1 MHVVIQNCVGRFT
14 CLRYKTMNVTRGS
27 YSFLPSRLD
36 FSSTTQNNQNPA
48 TTTTAMEKKGDD
60 VDSTNERV
68 TKSLDT
74 STGICHVQLSR
85 PEKLNA
91 CDLQMFEAVAR
102 TASDLRQ
109 DRSLRAVIL
118 SGQGRAFCT
127 GLDVVDVTKN
137 GSKQTRRLLERP
149 SGYGRDGIGNLAQD
163 VSILWR
169 ELPVPVIAVLH
180 GMCYGAGF
188 QIALG
193 ADFRYA
199 TPNCKLSIM
208 EGKWGLIPDMG
219 ASILLKELIR
229 IDVAKELTMT
239 AKIINGIEAAELGLI
254 THVSEDPMKEAE
266 AFAKEITQRSPDAIS
281 AAKKL
286 YQSTW
291 MASDMEALE
300 TETRLQEKLL
310 ISWNQLAASGRSAFG
325 VKFPYL
331 NRKE

>member
-1 MHVVIQNCVGRFT
+1 MLRQASHFVPARHVNLDYILAAVCHQKGGSHGRCSRMLSSSRSSNNAADT
-14 CLRYKTMNVTRGS
+14 DIDSETNSRDRVTA
-27 YSFLPSRLD
+27 
-36 FSSTTQNNQNPA
+36 N
-48 TTTTAMEKKGDD
+48 
-60 VDSTNERV
+60 VDSHGV
-68 TKSLDT
+68 
-74 STGICHVQLSR
+74 CHVRLNR
-85 PEKLNA
+85 PDKLNA
-91 CDLQMFEAVAR
+91 CDLAMFEAIAR

-127 GLDVVDVTKN
+127 GLDVKAVMKN
-137 GSKQTRRLLERP
+137 GNPKAQINRLLERP
-149 SGYGRDGIGNLAQD
+149 SGYGPNNDNAIGNLAQD

-199 TPNCKLSIM
+199 TPHCKLSIM

-219 ASILLKELIR
+219 ASILLKELVS

-239 AKIINGIEAAELGLI
+239 AKIISGEEAHRLGLV
-254 THVSEDPMKEAE
+254 THVYDDPMPEAE
-266 AFAKEITQRSPDAIS
+266 RFVKDILERSPDAIA
-281 AAKKL
+281 AAKEL

-291 MASDMEALE
+291 TATSDKESLILE
-300 TETRLQEKLL
+300 TKLQEKLL

-325 VKFPYL
+325 INVPYSK
-331 NRKE
+331 RKE